1 MEDKIQE
8 SAKAVIPW
16 LRDHGIKR
24 FGTLPV
30 FFTAISTM
38 LGAILFLRF
47 GFAVGTLGFW
57 GAFLIIIA
65 GHALIIPTAFA
76 ISELATNK
84 RVEGGGEYFIIS
96 RSFGLNIGATIGI
109 ALFLSQAISVAF
121 YIIAFT
127 EAFSFVFN
135 YFSGS
140 LNINL
145 PRQLISVPVMLI
157 LGFVILRRGANMGV
171 KMLYTVTAILALS
184 LLLFFLGITDFQA
197 VTENRIPAGELRN
210 MDDFFMVFAIV
221 FPAFTGMTAGVS
233 FSGDLKNPSK
243 SIPLGTILA
252 TITGMLVYMAVIY
265 KQSIS
270 ASAEDMLAD
279 QLIMSKIAVFGTIF
293 IPLGLAAS
301 TLASAIGS
309 VMVAPR
315 TLQALALDSS
325 FPSKKI
331 NRFLSMGRKSDGAPV
346 NASLIT
352 ILIALGFVS
361 LGSLN
366 AVAKI
371 VSMFFL
377 VTYGSLCLISFLNHF
392 GSSPSYRPSFKSRWY
407 LSLFGFLIA
416 IWAMF
421 RINAPYAMASLIL
434 MTAIYSYIKYYH
446 RERDGLESLFANTL
460 FQVNRNIHVFLHRS
474 ENRKRVKEWR
484 PSAICISKDSFVS
497 NKAFH
502 LLNWISYRYG
512 FGTYLHRIEGY
523 YSRATSRQAAD
534 ELSKLFEFY
543 NTPHNHVFVDT
554 IISPS
559 YTSALA
565 QAIQLPG
572 ISGMEN
578 NMVIFEYSKENPENL
593 KEILENTELI
603 KAGHFDICLLAS
615 SRKDMNFR
623 NGIHVWIDIRFPENS
638 SLLIL
643 LSFII
648 TGHPAWKK
656 SNIRLFATCKP
667 GENEEIRSKLTE
679 LVSTG
684 RLPIT
689 EKNILIINEEPGINI
704 KELINEKS
712 SSAAL
717 TMIGFS
723 TEGLKIRGENILGG
737 YDDLGTILFVN
748 SHDQKEII

>member
-1 MEDKIQE
+1 MDQQI
-8 SAKAVIPW
+8 SN
-16 LRDHGIKR
+16 KR
-24 FGTLPV
+24 FGTIPV
-30 FFTAISTM
+30 FFTAISTI

-57 GAFLIIIA
+57 GAFLLIIL
-65 GHALIIPTAFA
+65 GHSLTIPTALA
-76 ISELATNK
+76 LSELATNK

-96 RSFGLNIGATIGI
+96 RSFGLNIGSTIGI
-109 ALFLSQAISVAF
+109 ALYLTQAISVAF
-121 YIIAFT
+121 YIIVFT
-127 EAFSFVFN
+127 EAFEFIFK
-135 YFSGS
+135 FFADS

-145 PRQLISVPVMLI
+145 PRQVISIPSMLV
-157 LGFVILRRGANMGV
+157 LGFIILRKGTNMGI
-171 KMLYTVTAILALS
+171 KLLYVVIGILFVS
-184 LLLFFLGITDFQA
+184 LLFFFLGS
-197 VTENRIPAGELRN
+197 TEYSEINGFRIPTGNIRD
-210 MDDFFMVFAIV
+210 MKDFFMVFAIA
-221 FPAFTGMTAGVS
+221 FPAFTGLTAGVRL
-233 FSGDLKNPSK
+233 SGDLKNPAR
-243 SIPLGTILA
+243 SIPRGTITA
-252 TITGMLVYMAVIY
+252 TIIGMLVYIAVIY
-265 KQSIS
+265 KLTIS
-270 ASAEDMLAD
+270 ASVEDMIAD
-279 QLIMSKIAVFGTIF
+279 QLIMSKITILGF
-293 IPLGLAAS
+293 LIIPLALAAS
-301 TLASAIGS
+301 TLSSAIGS

-331 NRFLSMGRKSDGAPV
+331 NRWLSLGRKSDNEPV
-346 NASLIT
+346 NASLVTVI
-352 ILIALGFVS
+352 IALVFVS
-361 LGSLN
+361 LGNLN
-366 AVAKI
+366 AVAEI
-371 VSMFFL
+371 ISMFFL

-392 GSSPSYRPSFKSRWY
+392 GSSPSYRPSFKSKWY
-407 LSLFGFLIA
+407 FSLLGFLVA
-416 IWAMF
+416 LWAMF
-421 RINAPYAMASLIL
+421 KINVPYAFASLIM
-434 MTAIYSYIKYYH
+434 MTAIYSYIKFYH
-446 RERDGLESLFANTL
+446 HERDGLESLFANTL
-460 FQVNRNIHVFLHRS
+460 FQVSRNIQVYLQRTES
-474 ENRKRVKEWR
+474 RKKIKEWR
-484 PSAICISKDSFVS
+484 PSVICISKDSFIS
-497 NKAFH
+497 IKPFQ

-523 YSRATSRQAAD
+523 YSRATSRQAAE
-534 ELSKLFEFY
+534 ELSKLIELY

-578 NMVIFEYSKENPENL
+578 NMVIFEFKKENPENL

-643 LSFII
+643 LSYII
-648 TGHPAWKK
+648 SGHPDWKK
-656 SNIRLFATCKP
+656 SNIRLFTTCKP

-679 LVSTG
+679 MVSSG

-689 EKNILIINEEPGINI
+689 EKNILIINEEPGISL
-704 KELINEKS
+704 KELINERS

-717 TMIGFS
+717 TMIGLS
-723 TEGLKIRGENILGG
+723 THELKSRGENILSG
-737 YDDLGTILFVN
+737 YDEIGTMLFVN